1 MLRFTP
7 KYMCILI
14 STINV
19 HFKEEKLP
27 LVINDI
33 LNMGVIF
40 YCIKIND
47 EVERKKGNCKK
58 HDLDGQYLVT
68 KIYTVHF
75 KDIAILSFLLK
86 NLYRYFICIQNISH
100 YKKNL
105 TLFVYI
111 LNICVCH
118 ISCSDRTRA
127 DERIKF

>member
-19 HFKEEKLP
+19 HFKEEQLP
-27 LVINDI
+27 LGIHDI

-58 HDLDGQYLVT
+58 HDLHGWSVFGNQ
-68 KIYTVHF
+68 
-75 KDIAILSFLLK
+75 
-86 NLYRYFICIQNISH
+86 NLYGAF
-100 YKKNL
+100 
-105 TLFVYI
+105 
-111 LNICVCH
+111 
-118 ISCSDRTRA
+118 
-127 DERIKF
+127 

>member
-1 MLRFTP
+1 MLRFTQ
-7 KYMCILI
+7 KYICMLI

-68 KIYTVHF
+68 KIYMVHF

-86 NLYRYFICIQNISH
+86 NLYRYFICIQNISLFLISLQ
-100 YKKNL
+100 KKSYVVCL
-105 TLFVYI
+105 YSKYMCLSYI
-111 LNICVCH
+111 L
-118 ISCSDRTRA
+118 
-127 DERIKF
+127 

>member
-1 MLRFTP
+1 
-7 KYMCILI
+7 MCILI

-19 HFKEEKLP
+19 HFKEEQLP

-68 KIYTVHF
+68 KIYMVHF

-86 NLYRYFICIQNISH
+86 NLYRYFICIQNISLFLISLQ
-100 YKKNL
+100 KKNL